1 MARSLDIETLIEDA
15 FITHLPT
22 YVTSTDVTIKR
33 WEDIKIKDVTPS
45 VKIKATVTD
54 EEEGTINLFASSKVL
69 VDIAAFTSKRIDE
82 DGRTAN
88 GLRGQVRELV
98 NQDDIVTLLNQE
110 TGLLVYNNGV
120 IPQTS
125 VDAEGDRIWQKMT
138 SVLIVAT
145 STE

>member
-1 MARSLDIETLIEDA
+1 VARSLDIETLIEDA

-22 YVTSTDVTIKR
+22 YVTSTDVTIER
-33 WEDIKIKDVTPS
+33 WEDIKDKALTPS
-45 VKIKATVTD
+45 VKVKATVTD
-54 EEEGTINLFASSKVL
+54 EEEGTINIFAASNVL
-69 VDIAAFTSKRIDE
+69 VDIAAFTSKRQDE
-82 DGRTAN
+82 DAKTAN

-120 IPQTS
+120 IPRTS
-125 VDAEGDRIWQKMT
+125 GDAEDNRVWQKMT